1 MNTVSPAI
9 FVGASAVGAKLA
21 VINAPDGSVNDATNP
36 AKVGEYISIYATGQG
51 LVSSADGDI
60 PRNGLV
66 YSQGNPRVF
75 IGSDYTDQIP
85 LQGSEQRSI
94 PGVDNNFVSF
104 SGLSPSFPGMWQI
117 NVRIPQ
123 ATATGAQPLSLLF
136 NSFADNLPS
145 ATGYRIVF
153 YVAAAK

>member
-1 MNTVSPAI
+1 
-9 FVGASAVGAKLA
+9 
-21 VINAPDGSVNDATNP
+21 
-36 AKVGEYISIYATGQG
+36 
-51 LVSSADGDI
+51 
-60 PRNGLV
+60 
-66 YSQGNPRVF
+66 
-75 IGSDYTDQIP
+75 
-85 LQGSEQRSI
+85 
-94 PGVDNNFVSF
+94 VDNNFVSF